1 MKTRTLCIHAG
12 PGPDPATGAVNT
24 PIYATS
30 TYAYAR
36 FGEHRGWEYSRTANP
51 TRVALER
58 AVAQLEGGADACAFA
73 SGMAAIDAL
82 TDLLQPGDHIL
93 AADNLYGGTYRLF
106 TTVTARHGVTA
117 SFVDATDLDALE
129 RAFTPATRML
139 FLETPTN
146 PMMAIVDLEAACRLG
161 RARGALVV
169 VDNTFLSPVLQQP
182 LALGADAVVHSTT
195 KYLNGH
201 SDAVGGVVVTATA
214 ALGEQLHRIQN
225 SAGAVMGPFD
235 AFLVLR
241 GLRTLAVR
249 MAAHEEGGQA
259 VAHFLAAHPAV
270 GKVYYPGLPQHPQHA
285 LARRQQRGFGAMV
298 AFEVADLAAAQV
310 VCNRLQLFTLA
321 ESLGGVESLVCHPA
335 TMTHASV
342 PEGER
347 RRLGITDG
355 LLRLSVG
362 LEDPEDLLAD
372 LAHALAGLTSPP

>member
-1 MKTRTLCIHAG
+1 MKPKTLCVHAG
-12 PGPDPATGAVNT
+12 PGPDPTTGAVNT

-82 TDLLQPGDHIL
+82 TDLLQLGDHIL

-106 TTVTARHGVTA
+106 STITARHGVTV

-129 RAFTPATRML
+129 AAFTPATRML

-161 RARGALVV
+161 RRRGALVV

-182 LALGADAVVHSTT
+182 LALGADVVVHSTT

-201 SDAVGGVVVTATA
+201 SDAVGGVVVTGTA
-214 ALGEQLHRIQN
+214 ELGEQLHRIQN

-235 AFLVLR
+235 AYLVLR
-241 GLRTLAVR
+241 GIRTLAVR
-249 MAAHEEGGQA
+249 MAAHEEGGQR
-259 VAHFLAAHPAV
+259 VAHFLASHPAV
-270 GKVYYPGLPQHPQHA
+270 GTVYYPGLPHHPQHH
-285 LARRQQRGFGAMV
+285 LARRQQQGFGAMV
-298 AFEVADLAAAQV
+298 AFQVADLAAAQT

-335 TMTHASV
+335 TMTHAAI
-342 PEGER
+342 PEEER

-372 LAHALAGLTSPP
+372 LAQALAAISETS